1 MAFDSPAYCTDSSN
15 MDAELF
21 RRSIGTLLSS
31 AGGIV
36 TPGDLAVTQQGSPN
50 MSVQVG
56 VGQAWIPGSTTTTQG
71 PYYSRNGASVTQAI
85 NAANAANPRIDIIC
99 AQVVDKA
106 YAGAATTC
114 AVGYVAGTPTSGA
127 TLSNLLG
134 VGALP
139 ASSLLLAYVL
149 VPANASSIV
158 TADIANVAPVLS
170 VAGSRVLAAPS
181 GTLTL
186 PAPSPGALVTIQAA
200 SSVTGASPA
209 TIAYGSGGGKIFG
222 VGLSSSGV
230 ASFPLGT
237 PFASVTLEGD
247 AAGTNWLIVGGQ
259 HDSGWVAVTL
269 GGGVSNAGYTASAR
283 LQGDVVRLKG
293 LLSGTSITAWGTIP
307 TALRPTQTVQFNNYL
322 AGNGFEIVAS
332 TGNMQT
338 ASAANQW
345 GLDGMTYTIS

>member
-1 MAFDSPAYCTDSSN
+1 
-15 MDAELF
+15 
-21 RRSIGTLLSS
+21 
-31 AGGIV
+31 
-36 TPGDLAVTQQGSPN
+36 

-170 VAGSRVLAAPS
+170 VA
-181 GTLTL
+181 
-186 PAPSPGALVTIQAA
+186 
-200 SSVTGASPA
+200 
-209 TIAYGSGGGKIFG
+209 
-222 VGLSSSGV
+222 
-230 ASFPLGT
+230 
-237 PFASVTLEGD
+237 
-247 AAGTNWLIVGGQ
+247 
-259 HDSGWVAVTL
+259 
-269 GGGVSNAGYTASAR
+269 ASACWPHR
-283 LQGDVVRLKG
+283 R
-293 LLSGTSITAWGTIP
+293 A
-307 TALRPTQTVQFNNYL
+307 R
-322 AGNGFEIVAS
+322 
-332 TGNMQT
+332 
-338 ASAANQW
+338 
-345 GLDGMTYTIS
+345 

>member
-1 MAFDSPAYCTDSSN
+1 M
-15 MDAELF
+15 
-21 RRSIGTLLSS
+21 
-31 AGGIV
+31 
-36 TPGDLAVTQQGSPN
+36 
-50 MSVQVG
+50 
-56 VGQAWIPGSTTTTQG
+56 
-71 PYYSRNGASVTQAI
+71 
-85 NAANAANPRIDIIC
+85 
-99 AQVVDKA
+99 
-106 YAGAATTC
+106 
-114 AVGYVAGTPTSGA
+114 
-127 TLSNLLG
+127 
-134 VGALP
+134 
-139 ASSLLLAYVL
+139 
-149 VPANASSIV
+149 
-158 TADIANVAPVLS
+158 
-170 VAGSRVLAAPS
+170 LAAPS

-200 SSVTGASPA
+200 SSVTGASPT

-222 VGLSSSGV
+222 VGLSSLGV

-307 TALRPTQTVQFNNYL
+307 TALRPTQTVQFDNYL